1 MREGDKAAKPW
12 NAMVTAL
19 PGGIQI
25 RGVTSVEE
33 GLDVER
39 VTVARNDVE
48 KDTMSAMVKLAK
60 KICGF
65 CDVGQ
70 STAACQLMVL
80 PSRKQLVT
88 RGVLRPAQGGA
99 KDTEERV
106 YGLVSLTTSSRDEHD
121 KLWRAML
128 SCSLAADCEGWFLG
142 EVDALDSHEKGCG
155 DLRKSQRLRRLPRE
169 ACYD

>member
-1 MREGDKAAKPW
+1 
-12 NAMVTAL
+12 MVTAL

-25 RGVTSVEE
+25 RGVPSVEE

-39 VTVARNDVE
+39 VTVARNDVD

-70 STAACQLMVL
+70 PTAESQLMT
-80 PSRKQLVT
+80 PSERRLAS
-88 RGVLRPAQGGA
+88 RGVPRPAQGGA
-99 KDTEERV
+99 EDTEERV
-106 YGLVSLTTSSRDEHD
+106 YGVVLLTTSSRDKHD

-155 DLRKSQRLRRLPRE
+155 DLRKSRRLRRLPRE